1 MLTQLYTMQSVEEA
15 LACVEAGADHLG
27 LTPRQEL
34 PDEISLET
42 MREIVAAVGSRAR
55 CVLLTVPLD
64 PDEIAT
70 MVDAVRPPHA
80 EAS

>member
-1 MLTQLYTMQSVEEA
+1 MQSVEEA

-27 LTPRQEL
+27 LTPRQGL
-34 PDEISLET
+34 PGEISLET

-55 CVLLTVPLD
+55 CVLLTVRLD

-70 MVDAVRPPHA
+70 MVDAVRPSHA